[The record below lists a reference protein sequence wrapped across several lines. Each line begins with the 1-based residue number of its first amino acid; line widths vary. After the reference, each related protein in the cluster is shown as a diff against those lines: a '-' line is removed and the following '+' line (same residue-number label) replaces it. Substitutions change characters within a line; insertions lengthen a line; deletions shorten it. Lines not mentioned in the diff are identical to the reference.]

1 MTAHPPYPDT
11 DTIFAALEDP
21 ADENPLR
28 QAVASRV
35 GMLAVRLSA
44 TIIANRSVPKQ
55 FKIPKPITSL
65 DRVATALFIQIVE
78 SNPTNP
84 RVIVEDDSIV

>member
-1 MTAHPPYPDT
+1 MAHPPYPDT
-11 DTIFAALEDP
+11 DAIFAALEDT

-28 QAVASRV
+28 QAVANRV

-55 FKIPKPITSL
+55 FKVPKPTTSL
-65 DRVATALFIQIVE
+65 DRVATALFIKIVE

-84 RVIVEDDSIV
+84 RVVVEDGPIV